1 MSSEW
6 GNGVDGSAEGFMG
19 QDDLTS
25 KTDNASN
32 PDLIMANYNAM
43 KAAEAPPPL
52 TADNI
57 AEMNAMKQWEANQ
70 KEYAAGE
77 NGMVEGQQND
87 QIEVLTEEAQEIGP
101 DYAASMENELR
112 QSAGAILRMKVAD
125 KVYGLL
131 TAIEKKIGQGI
142 VTQNIRDGF
151 ASDLWLAREYKAGRM
166 GEVDKL
172 GRDAQRKRAREY
184 ERDVAIGKQNIGNRT
199 EEVRFT
205 PSGEMLPSTGYYGIP
220 LVAEKPT
227 ADYQIHTRQAT
238 SADRIVSPYSSR
250 VGLSTMAAQTAV
262 EYSPVISKLE
272 EWRANIRARQ
282 EDARSVRKFIEE
294 NEYKGKPSNIYVGTP
309 VGT

>member
-205 PSGEMLPSTGYYGIP
+205 PSGEMLPSTDYYGRP
-220 LVAEKPT
+220 LVAERPT
-227 ADYQIHTRQAT
+227 ADHQIHTTLER
-238 SADRIVSPYSSR
+238 SNADRVVSPYSSR
-250 VGLSTMAAQTAV
+250 VMISAMTAQTAI
-262 EYSPVISKLE
+262 EYNPVINKLE

-282 EDARSVRKFIEE
+282 ENAR
-294 NEYKGKPSNIYVGTP
+294 GAAQLVGAYGGATT
-309 VGT
+309 GA